1 MLLLTDG
8 AVVLQVRFGNCDKE
22 ILLPYSMEKE
32 REFAQW
38 GPSLSGQT
46 QKHATTLDFL
56 LPLAATV
63 VDPEICPLY
72 DGPFVFVITLLK
84 PLGMQKNGQ
93 PPLCENHH
101 YRRQSISSSTD
112 QAKRTDKGAS
122 RI

>member
-1 MLLLTDG
+1 
-8 AVVLQVRFGNCDKE
+8 
-22 ILLPYSMEKE
+22 MEKE

-46 QKHATTLDFL
+46 RKHATTLDFL
-56 LPLAATV
+56 FPLAATV
-63 VDPEICPLY
+63 EICPLY

-84 PLGMQKNGQ
+84 PSGMQKNGQ

-112 QAKRTDKGAS
+112 QAMRTDKGAS